1 MDLLKEQSKKL
12 RAQIND
18 SFEILVDKMK
28 SIAELRYSPKSFRKQ
43 EQRIDDIANM
53 YRDDGPYNDMGND
66 MVREWQ
72 KFTGARPK
80 IISNVT
86 PQPNLMST
94 PVRPKFVTRGVQTPP
109 LTRTPDDSL
118 DLDWDGGMDIL
129 KFQDG
134 GLRVP
139 QEREPLNYLVSLIAG
154 QALNGQEG
162 YLIGGQGR
170 PLLTSLMVPLKVPLQ
185 PPHYEDDLIA
195 ENVSHEQG

>member
-139 QEREPLNYLVSLIAG
+139 QERGPPKLFSQLDSRSGFEWTGRIPDRQTGEAPIDLSDGAPQGASAAPPL
-154 QALNGQEG
+154 
-162 YLIGGQGR
+162 
-170 PLLTSLMVPLKVPLQ
+170 
-185 PPHYEDDLIA
+185 
-195 ENVSHEQG
+195 